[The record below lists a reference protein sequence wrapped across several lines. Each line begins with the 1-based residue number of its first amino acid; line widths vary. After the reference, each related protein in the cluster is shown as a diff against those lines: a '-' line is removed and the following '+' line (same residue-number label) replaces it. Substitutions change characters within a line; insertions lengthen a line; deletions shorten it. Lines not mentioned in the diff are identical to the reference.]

1 MRIALAQ
8 LAPALGDLAANEARA
23 RSAVAEAEAAGAEL
37 VVFPELFLSGYA
49 LGSAAA
55 DTAMPAAAAA
65 AVAAGR
71 GAVALGFHERDGAQ
85 TYNSVVYAERGR
97 ALHVQ
102 RKLFPVT
109 YAPFHEHQQYG
120 RGDELRAF
128 DGGPGRL
135 ATLICND
142 AWQPILSSLAV
153 IDGAEI
159 LLMPSASS
167 TEVAEAEPHCRALT
181 SFYARLLRCYVV
193 FVNRVGA
200 EAGFTFWGGSHV
212 VDPSGAVV
220 AEAPRLEEA
229 LVLAEVDAAQV
240 RLRRAELPLE
250 ADPRLDLLRRELD
263 RLIRNQ

>member
-8 LAPALGDLAANEARA
+8 LAPALGDLAANGARA
-23 RSAVAEAEAAGAEL
+23 RAAVAEAEAAGAGL

-49 LGSAAA
+49 LRSAGA
-55 DTAMPAAAAA
+55 DTAVPAATAA
-65 AVAAGR
+65 AVADGR
-71 GAVALGFHERDGAQ
+71 AAVVLGFHERDSAQ
-85 TYNSVVYAERGR
+85 TYNSVVYAERGH

-109 YAPFHEHQQYG
+109 YAPFNEHQQYG

-128 DGGPGRL
+128 DSPLGRV
-135 ATLICND
+135 ATLVCND
-142 AWQPILSSLAV
+142 AWQPILSSIAV

-167 TEVAEAEPHCRALT
+167 TEVAEAEAHWRALT
-181 SFYARLLRCYVV
+181 SFYARLLRCFVV

-220 AEAPRLEEA
+220 AQAPRLEEA
-229 LVLAEVDAAQV
+229 VVFADVDAAEV
-240 RLRRAELPLE
+240 RARRADLPLE
-250 ADPRLDLLRRELD
+250 ADPRLDLLQRELD